1 MRRRIARR
9 HDLLVEVV
17 DALHQ
22 LVEIGAGD
30 ADIARARRELDGVN
44 DAGMED
50 AGIAGVQLVRLDL
63 LQVGRTVLL
72 VALGAILAPP
82 HLDIG
87 VADRLAVDRPGG
99 AVIVRCPAVGWRLR
113 VPVKASLDQA
123 ATAEIVIRKGEMVE
137 CVSDG
142 QGFAV
147 STTMMA
153 LEDAAVGQPVRVKSL
168 TSSTTM
174 TAYVKTRGVVTF

>member
-1 MRRRIARR
+1 MHHLLFIVAAISGGFEDLQALDNRISA
-9 HDLLVEVV
+9 VAPQAEQV
-17 DALHQ
+17 DKRLKLAQ
-22 LVEIGAGD
+22 CPD
-30 ADIARARRELDGVN
+30 APIV
-44 DAGMED
+44 
-50 AGIAGVQLVRLDL
+50 
-63 LQVGRTVLL
+63 
-72 VALGAILAPP
+72 APP
-82 HLDIG
+82 
-87 VADRLAVDRPGG
+87 AGG
-99 AVIVRCPAVGWRLR
+99 AVIVRCPALGWRLR

-123 ATAEIVIRKGEMVE
+123 AAPEIVIRKGEMVE